1 MFIINYIYKDDVMKA
16 NSIIKKSLLSSIF
29 FVILVVIVFYFIFKE
44 TTFKDVILIFQKSN
58 KTFIFFGILC
68 MFFYNLLEGLNIKIV
83 LNSLGN
89 KIKLSKCYKYAVG
102 AFFTASITPSSSGGD
117 PMAFYLMTKDKIPV
131 SHSAIALFTKL
142 MVYQFVM
149 IILASI
155 SFFTSYNQITTT
167 LGNFKYLVFLGL
179 FLNILV
185 FTLYFLIVFF
195 KQIII
200 FIVEIIG
207 KVLNKFH
214 YKKTSELQ
222 KKINLQIEEYSKSA
236 TILKTNKKIILKCIV
251 TTLIQ
256 IVLFF
261 SIPYFVYLALGYQD
275 TSIFKFITTQAV
287 LNITVSSLPFPG
299 AVGISEAIF
308 MKLYKNLFNPNVL
321 GSAMF
326 ITRFINFYLF
336 VIYTGILLAIFI
348 IKDNLKKAKER
359 VKSV

>member
-1 MFIINYIYKDDVMKA
+1 MKS

-29 FVILVVIVFYFIFKE
+29 FILLVIIVFYFIFKE
-44 TTFKDVILIFQKSN
+44 TTFKDVVLIFQESN
-58 KTFIFFGILC
+58 KLFIFFGILC
-68 MFFYNLLEGLNIKIV
+68 MFLYNFLEGVNIKIV
-83 LNSLGN
+83 LKALGN
-89 KIKLSKCYKYAVG
+89 KIKITKCYKYAVG
-102 AFFTASITPSSSGGD
+102 SFFTASITPSSSGGD

-131 SHSAIALFTKL
+131 SHSAMALFTKL

-149 IILASI
+149 IVLASI

-179 FLNILV
+179 FLNTLV
-185 FTLYFLIVFF
+185 FSLYFLIVFF

-200 FIVEIIG
+200 FIVELIG

-214 YKKTSELQ
+214 YKKTEKLQ

-236 TILKTNKKIILKCIV
+236 TILKTNKKILLKCIL

-256 IVLFF
+256 IVLIFA
-261 SIPYFVYLALGYQD
+261 IPYFVYLALGYRD
-275 TSIFKFITTQAV
+275 TSILKFVATQAV
-287 LNITVSSLPFPG
+287 LHVTVSSLPFPG

-321 GSAMF
+321 GSAML

-348 IKDNLKKAKER
+348 TKDNLKKAKEK
-359 VKSV
+359 VKAV